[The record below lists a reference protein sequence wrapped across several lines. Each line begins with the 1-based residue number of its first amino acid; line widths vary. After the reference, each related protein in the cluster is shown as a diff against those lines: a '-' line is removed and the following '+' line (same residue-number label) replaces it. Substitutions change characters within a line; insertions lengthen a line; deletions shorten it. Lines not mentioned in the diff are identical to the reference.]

1 MDERNEIICRWCG
14 CVIESE
20 ESALMI
26 GDDPY
31 CTDCAVECYECGSVV
46 LRDDAV
52 ESSDGEFFCGFDCA
66 SDAGYETCED
76 CGALVPTDCLVTVN
90 EGTRYETYV
99 CEECADGSGYFRCD
113 HCHDYFSR
121 RNFSCVTTHDGD
133 EICECC
139 YEESYGTCDECG
151 EVFQNCELD
160 YSEYRDGYVCDSC
173 RESERKRGCIN
184 KYSYKPSAIYFGL
197 NGRRP
202 VFGDPLTFGFEL
214 EVDEG
219 YDQGYCAGEIEDA
232 MGDQVYMKEDGSVT
246 FEIVS
251 HPMTL
256 DYLRREFDM
265 KTLCSIPP
273 KYGFKSHDAGT
284 CGLHVHVG
292 RKQLGLDT
300 DEQDRV
306 IERICVLML
315 RHWDNL
321 VRFTRREQSQLR
333 RWASKPSLF
342 GDCAEHICIN
352 ELHERFE
359 SYECDG
365 DRYVALN
372 LCNSGTIE
380 FRVYRG
386 SLKPD
391 TVLASLEFTSNICRY
406 AMTHNLRDVL
416 RSSWEDVALFE
427 TYPEL
432 EAYLEERG
440 LTGESKLAPNVLPVS
455 SVYEANAGDYVRVRM
470 DNMTFCA
477 ELLNDIHED
486 SPVLLVNIRIPER
499 MKRLGL
505 RPGEATIPVDSI
517 IEIATPAEVDHENKV
532 FNLHVGSRVII
543 SRDSYYQELGG
554 LSATVASLRQDYQNG
569 YESIGLSIDGY
580 HDGHSLDGACANLG
594 YPTDSGWWVRVHDI
608 GQVIA

>member
-1 MDERNEIICRWCG
+1 MENEIICRGCG
-14 CVIESE
+14 RVIEGN
-20 ESALMI
+20 ALMI

-31 CTDCAVECYECGSVV
+31 CADCAVECYECGVII
-46 LRDDAV
+46 LRDDALV
-52 ESSDGEFFCGFDCA
+52 SSDGEFFCDLDCA
-66 SDAGYETCED
+66 RNADYEMCED
-76 CGALVPTDCLVTVN
+76 CGEIVPSDCVVVVN
-90 EGTRYETYV
+90 EWTRHERCV
-99 CEECADGSGYFRCD
+99 CEECADGDEYFKCD
-113 HCHDYFSR
+113 NCHDYFSHR
-121 RNFSCVTTHDGD
+121 YFSCVITHYGD
-133 EICECC
+133 EICESC
-139 YEESYGTCDECG
+139 YHDYYGTCEECM
-151 EVFQNCELD
+151 EVFSTDDLAWTDDDQLL
-160 YSEYRDGYVCDSC
+160 CDSC
-173 RESERKRGCIN
+173 REQANLRMGCIN
-184 KYSYKPSAIYFGL
+184 RYSYKPNAIYFGL

-202 VFGDPLTFGFEL
+202 LFGDPLTFGFEL
-214 EVDEG
+214 EVDKG
-219 YDQGYCAGEIEDA
+219 NDQVHCAGEIEDA
-232 MGDQVYMKEDGSVT
+232 MDDQVYMKEDGSVT

-256 DYLRREFDM
+256 DYLRSEFDM

-300 DEQDRV
+300 DDQDRV

-333 RWASKPSLF
+333 RWASKPNLF
-342 GDCAEHICIN
+342 YGGSNHMCVN

-372 LCNSGTIE
+372 LCNHDTIE

-406 AMTHNLRDVL
+406 AMTHNIRDVL

-427 TYPEL
+427 RYPEL

-440 LTGESKLAPNVLPVS
+440 LTGESKLVPNDLPIS
-455 SVYEANAGDYVRVRM
+455 PVYEADAGDYVRVM
-470 DNMTFCA
+470 MNDMTFCA

-486 SPVLLVNIRIPER
+486 SPVLLVNIRIPEH
-499 MKRLGL
+499 MQGLGL
-505 RPGEATIPVDSI
+505 RPGEVTIPVDSI
-517 IEIATPAEVDHENKV
+517 IEIAPPDEADRENKV

-543 SRDSYYQELGG
+543 SQDSYYPELGG
-554 LSATVASLRQDYQNG
+554 LSATVVSLRQDYPNRD
-569 YESIGLSIDGY
+569 ENIGLSVDGY

-594 YPTDSGWWVRVHDI
+594 YPTNSGWWVRPHDI

>member
-1 MDERNEIICRWCG
+1 MENEIICRGCG

-20 ESALMI
+20 ENALMI

-31 CTDCAVECYECGSVV
+31 CTDCAVECYACGAVI

-52 ESSDGEFFCGFDCA
+52 VSSDGEYFCDCDCA
-66 SDAGYETCED
+66 RNAGYDVCEECGDVVPSD
-76 CGALVPTDCLVTVN
+76 CIVVVD
-90 EGTRYETYV
+90 EGTRYEGYV
-99 CEECADGSGYFRCD
+99 CEECVSGSNFFRCD
-113 HCHDYFSR
+113 NCHEYFDR
-121 RNFSCVTTHDGD
+121 RHFSPVITHYGE
-133 EICECC
+133 EICEEC
-139 YEESYGTCDECG
+139 YEESYGTCEECLG
-151 EVFQNCELD
+151 VFSTYDLEWTDDDRLL
-160 YSEYRDGYVCDSC
+160 CDSC
-173 RESERKRGCIN
+173 RESEERRRGCIN
-184 KYSYKPSAIYFGL
+184 RYSYKPSAIYFGL

-214 EVDEG
+214 EVDKG
-219 YDQGYCAGEIEDA
+219 DDQAYCAGEIEDA
-232 MGDQVYMKEDGSVT
+232 MGDQVYMKEDSSVT

-256 DYLRREFDM
+256 DYLRSEFDM

-300 DEQDRV
+300 DDQDRV

-333 RWASKPSLF
+333 RWASKPDLF
-342 GDCAEHICIN
+342 SGERKHICIN

-359 SYECDG
+359 SYECDN

-372 LCNSGTIE
+372 LCNSDTIE

-406 AMTHNLRDVL
+406 AMEHNLRDVL

-427 TYPEL
+427 RYPEL

-440 LTGESKLAPNVLPVS
+440 LTGESKLAPNALPVS
-455 SVYEANAGDYVRVRM
+455 PVYEANAGDYVRVRM
-470 DNMTFCA
+470 DSMTFCA

-499 MKRLGL
+499 MEALGL
-505 RPGEATIPVDSI
+505 RPGEVTIPVDSI
-517 IEIATPAEVDHENKV
+517 VEIAPPDEVDRENKV

-554 LSATVASLRQDYQNG
+554 LSATVVSLRQGYQNG
-569 YESIGLSIDGY
+569 YESIGLSIYGY

-594 YPTDSGWWVRVHDI
+594 YPTDSGWWVRLHDI

>member
-1 MDERNEIICRWCG
+1 MENEIICRGCG

-20 ESALMI
+20 ENALMI

-31 CTDCAVECYECGSVV
+31 CADCAVECYECGEII
-46 LRDDAV
+46 LRDDAIV
-52 ESSDGEFFCGFDCA
+52 SSDGEYFCDLDCA
-66 SDAGYETCED
+66 RNADYDMCED
-76 CGALVPTDCLVTVN
+76 CGEVVPSHCIVVVN
-90 EGTRYETYV
+90 EGTRYEGCV
-99 CEECADGSGYFRCD
+99 CEECADGGEYFRCD
-113 HCHDYFSR
+113 NCHSYFDTLH
-121 RNFSCVTTHDGD
+121 FSPVTTHYGE
-133 EICECC
+133 EICESCC
-139 YEESYGTCDECG
+139 DSSYGTCEECM
-151 EVFQNCELD
+151 EIFSTYDLAWTD
-160 YSEYRDGYVCDSC
+160 DDRLLCDSC
-173 RESERKRGCIN
+173 REQETRRNGCIN
-184 KYSYKPSAIYFGL
+184 RYSYKPSAIYFGL

-214 EVDEG
+214 EVDKG
-219 YDQGYCAGEIEDA
+219 DDQGYCAGEIEDT

-256 DYLRREFDM
+256 DYLRSEFDM

-333 RWASKPSLF
+333 RWASKPDLF
-342 GDCAEHICIN
+342 SGRGEKHICIN

-359 SYECDG
+359 AYECDG

-372 LCNSGTIE
+372 LCNRDTIE

-386 SLKPD
+386 SLKPE

-406 AMTHNLRDVL
+406 AMEHDLRDVL

-427 TYPEL
+427 RYPEL
-432 EAYLEERG
+432 CAYLEERG
-440 LTGESKLAPNVLPVS
+440 LTGESKHEPNILPVRA
-455 SVYEANAGDYVRVRM
+455 VYEADAGDYVRVKM
-470 DNMTFCA
+470 SGVTFCA
-477 ELLNDIHED
+477 ELLNNIHAD
-486 SPVLLVNIRIPER
+486 SPIELVNIRIPES
-499 MKRLGL
+499 MKALGF
-505 RPGEATIPVDSI
+505 RPGEVTIPVNSI
-517 IEIATPAEVDHENKV
+517 IEIALPDEVARESEV
-532 FNLHVGSRVII
+532 FNLHVGSRVTI
-543 SRDSYYQELGG
+543 SRDSYYRELTG
-554 LSATVASLRQDYQNG
+554 LSATVIALRDEYQRG

-580 HDGHSLDGACANLG
+580 HDGHSLDGACENLG
-594 YPTDSGWWVRVHDI
+594 YPIDSGWWVRLHDI